1 MQRKKQDLSYL
12 RDLTDDKPVDEQ
24 KNTPM
29 AKKAVFVVFALFL
42 FSFHKYAPYTTA
54 YVTEKSAMQSIFDMY
69 FFVSNQVFGIVHEGG
84 HGICYLFSCPEFV
97 TAINGTIFQL
107 LFPAGIG
114 YYYYRQGNVL
124 AANIGLFFTGFT
136 LHYTAW
142 YISTAHEGA
151 FLPAN
156 KSFLGVDGNHD
167 FHYILST
174 LGVLQYDGM
183 IARIVKSISYALMLY
198 AVGRFYWISFVAGEE
213 KKSKSRKFKQKRG
226 EE

>member
-1 MQRKKQDLSYL
+1 MRRKRTDLSYL
-12 RDLTDDKPVDEQ
+12 RDLVEDKPVDVQ

-29 AKKAVFVVFALFL
+29 AKKAVFIIFAFFL

-54 YVTEKSAMQSIFDMY
+54 YVTEKSMMQSIFNIY

-84 HGICYLFSCPEFV
+84 HGICYILPCPRFL
-97 TAINGTIFQL
+97 TALNGTIFQL

-124 AANIGLFFTGFT
+124 AANMGLFFTGLT

-151 FLPAN
+151 FLPAS
-156 KSFLGVDGNHD
+156 KSFLGVDSYHD

-174 LGVLQYDGM
+174 LGVLQYDS
-183 IARIVKSISYALMLY
+183 IISSIVKFISYALMIY
-198 AVGRFYWISFVAGEE
+198 AVMRFYWIAFVVGKSEE
-213 KKSKSRKFKQKRG
+213 KK
-226 EE
+226 